1 MVQCCSIVRLKQQ
14 LFQQLDTTVQQALDV
29 LRLPGQVEQEGDVL
43 GDRQIGRGAGVKD
56 HLDHGLSA
64 LSGHAVLVK
73 VGHVLELPVP
83 AFRLGDLLGNGARL
97 VVIRGVHCV
106 VLLLLA
112 HNQQISRNRILPLGS

>member
-43 GDRQIGRGAGVKD
+43 GDRQIGRGAGGKD
-56 HLDHGLSA
+56 LHHLVQGLSA

-97 VVIRGVHCV
+97 VVIRGVH
-106 VLLLLA
+106 
-112 HNQQISRNRILPLGS
+112 